1 MVRPA
6 RPVPAVSSVATTSAK
21 VAWENTA
28 QSDRYAVFWT
38 EDMTATLDALETG
51 IAEAGDARSL
61 PASFSSWNRVILNG
75 LASTPQPEYVITGL
89 TPGTRYKAAVVAA
102 PSGGLSSK
110 PSEEALFATLR
121 DSSLEGVSVAPRRS
135 MADAGQSVEL
145 AATPQ
150 FKDDASEAVSYEWQR
165 LAEVSDGNGV
175 WETIPDADQSVYRVD
190 VTEAT
195 YGARFRCVASAG
207 GGDTGVAPVSF
218 ASNNAV
224 VWEDR
229 AARRPR
235 RFERPGDER
244 YPGGAFLDGR
254 HPADDV
260 HRGDQ
265 RGGHGRVEE
274 LRGGQ
279 RNDVVGFGA
288 CGRVRVRV
296 ARDRARRQQPLLGC
310 R

>member
-1 MVRPA
+1 M
-6 RPVPAVSSVATTSAK
+6 
-21 VAWENTA
+21 
-28 QSDRYAVFWT
+28 
-38 EDMTATLDALETG
+38 DALETG

-102 PSGGLSSK
+102 PSGGLWSK

-224 VWEDR
+224 VWEDVR
-229 AARRPR
+229 PDDPAGLSAQATSATQAELSWTGDTQRTTYTVEISAAGTDAWRS
-235 RFERPGDER
+235 
-244 YPGGAFLDGR
+244 
-254 HPADDV
+254 
-260 HRGDQ
+260 
-265 RGGHGRVEE
+265 
-274 LRGGQ
+274 
-279 RNDVVGFGA
+279 
-288 CGRVRVRV
+288 
-296 ARDRARRQQPLLGC
+296 
-310 R
+310 